1 MARSPPS
8 RVRTGGLE
16 AHQVLGQDAI
26 GADFNSLTHMISTD
40 LLVSVYRISPPFA
53 RAQRSF
59 VQRYGCSKNRPKK
72 GGCRGCFGSKGTQQ
86 GAGPTGSFSR
96 QVSESDA
103 DSILM
108 LYRCSA
114 CDDYA
119 SWNNHRR
126 LGHCAVHRR
135 IFALALAARASGP
148 PPHRTFLSRNR
159 WPKLGNGCR
168 FHWRRLSRSVG
179 PRSGAAS

>member
-59 VQRYGCSKNRPKK
+59 VQRYGCSKNRPKR
-72 GGCRGCFGSKGTQQ
+72 GGCRRCFGSK
-86 GAGPTGSFSR
+86 
-96 QVSESDA
+96 
-103 DSILM
+103 
-108 LYRCSA
+108 
-114 CDDYA
+114 
-119 SWNNHRR
+119 
-126 LGHCAVHRR
+126 
-135 IFALALAARASGP
+135 ALNKVQAQLAAFRV
-148 PPHRTFLSRNR
+148 
-159 WPKLGNGCR
+159 K
-168 FHWRRLSRSVG
+168 
-179 PRSGAAS
+179 

>member
-8 RVRTGGLE
+8 LMRTGGLE

-26 GADFNSLTHMISTD
+26 GADFNSLAHMISTD
-40 LLVSVYRISPPFA
+40 VLLSVYRISPPFA

-59 VQRYGCSKNRPKK
+59 VQRCGCSKNRPKR
-72 GGCRGCFGSKGTQQ
+72 GGCCGCFGSKGTQQ

-108 LYRCSA
+108 LYRCGA

-119 SWNNHRR
+119 SWSNYRR
-126 LGHCAVHRR
+126 VGRCNVHRP
-135 IFALALAARASGP
+135 ISALALATRASGS

-159 WPKLGNGCR
+159 WPKLGNCCR
-168 FHWRRLSRSVG
+168 FHWRRLSRSMG
-179 PRSGAAS
+179 PRSDPTS